1 MQDNTLQLECPEIED
16 TGVEQANPTNVQT
29 QNIGEKAKPVEVDTS
44 KQQAQVAD
52 TDSQVDEEQQEPDI
66 PQDQMSRVS
75 QDDNY

>member
-29 QNIGEKAKPVEVDTS
+29 QNIEEKAKPVEVDTS